1 MFQWTLRSAALLLAL
16 LALPGLS
23 SAEVTFLKI
32 TIKNVNVWP
41 TKPDG
46 KCWDPCMMKKY
57 QLPARGAKDFQSY
70 FEDKNFKEAC
80 EGSKAPDPLVEM
92 EIGQYEKFTTD
103 KINNSCNPTFN
114 ISHVF
119 RVSAN
124 DPFTV
129 AVYDNDGG
137 GGVQV
142 KRDLIGKYTAPSV
155 PAELLKG
162 GRLVLKSFGQVEEIV
177 LESEVVKRPALTAC
191 EGVYRVRV
199 VEAEVKE
206 KRENGKNWD
215 SGLFGKSKLVLPDVY
230 VSLKVG
236 SEEVKTQISQDTTS
250 AKFYGAEKTIAIKP
264 GTSVSL
270 TVFDSDYPAKDEVI
284 GQTAAPDV
292 CKLISGD
299 GLYTF
304 GSFGQVVKVVV
315 IFEKQP

>member
-23 SAEVTFLKI
+23 SANVTFLKI

-41 TKPDG
+41 VKPDG
-46 KCWDPCMMKKY
+46 KCWDPCLMKKY
-57 QLPARGAKDFQSY
+57 QLPARGDKDFQKY
-70 FEDKNFKEAC
+70 FEDKNFKEIC
-80 EGSKAPDPLVEM
+80 EGSKAPDPLVEL
-92 EIGQYEKFTTD
+92 EIGQYERFTTD
-103 KINNSCNPTFN
+103 KINNSCAPVFN

-129 AVYDNDGG
+129 SVFDNDGA

-142 KRDLIGKYTAPSV
+142 KRELIGKYTAPSV

-162 GRLVLKSFGQVEEIV
+162 GRLVLKSFGQIEEIV
-177 LESEVVKRPALTAC
+177 LESEVITRPASTTC

-215 SGLFGKSKLVLPDVY
+215 SGFLGKGKFVLPDIY
-230 VSLKVG
+230 VSLKIG
-236 SEEVKTQISQDTTS
+236 TEEVKTQTAQDTTS
-250 AKFYGAEKTIAIKP
+250 TKFYGAEKTIAIKP
-264 GTSVSL
+264 GTALSL
-270 TVFDSDYPAKDEVI
+270 TVFDSDYPRKDEAI

-292 CKLISGD
+292 CKLITPEGFH
-299 GLYTF
+299 TF
-304 GSFGQVVKVVV
+304 GPFGQVVKVVV
-315 IFEKQP
+315 IFEKQQ